1 MSNMNEPWTP
11 TRTPTGTEPAVE
23 SDPRVDRSH
32 TEGVLPCPPNP
43 PPPLGWEYWRGSM
56 RQSQVDLAVQMLK
69 DREQYPMGSFVQC
82 VLDDQWFG
90 ARVEW
95 HDVQGAT
102 GKTGCFRGVN
112 LMRPLVRPDVGPVP
126 VTPANQSY
134 IVQRAQPCMA
144 VDTAAK
150 LDAAT
155 IQAVRAANYACII
168 RYVNLPGV
176 SPQRDIDSAELSTIL
191 DGGLALLL
199 VQHVRYP
206 GWNPAHASGVT
217 DAQAAI
223 ETARNARYR
232 RGAHLYVDLEGINGT
247 AAATIQFANDWAS
260 AVVAAGYLA
269 GAYIGYNVPLSP
281 EQIYD
286 LHLVTSYW
294 SDLGPRKVATRGFAI
309 KQHAQINVHGV
320 DFDPDTIQTD
330 LKGETPAWMI
340 AAAPVANA

>member
-1 MSNMNEPWTP
+1 MPSMNEPWTP
-11 TRTPTGTEPAVE
+11 TKTPSGGELVPE
-23 SDPRVDRSH
+23 IDPRVDQSH
-32 TEGVLPCPPNP
+32 SEGVLPCPPNP
-43 PPPLGWEYWRGSM
+43 PPPVGWEYWRGSM

-69 DREQYPMGSFVQC
+69 DRVRYPMGSFLQSVQ
-82 VLDDQWFG
+82 DEQWFG

-102 GKTGCFRGVN
+102 GKSGCFRGVN
-112 LMRPLVRPDVGPVP
+112 LMRPLVRPDALPAT
-126 VTPANQSY
+126 VTPADQSY
-134 IVQRAQPCMA
+134 IVQRATPCLA

-150 LDAAT
+150 LDGAT
-155 IQAVRAANYACII
+155 IQAVRAANYACLI

-176 SPQRDIDSAELSTIL
+176 SPQRDIDAAELSAIL
-191 DGGLALLL
+191 DAGLALML

-206 GWNPAHASGVT
+206 GWDPARASGVT
-217 DAQAAI
+217 DANAAI

-260 AVVAAGYLA
+260 TVVAAGYLA

-294 SDLGPRKVATRGFAI
+294 SDQGPRKVATRGFAI
-309 KQHAQINVHGV
+309 KQHAQIKLHGV
-320 DFDPDTIQTD
+320 DFDPDTIQND
-330 LKGETPAWMI
+330 LEGETPAWMI
-340 AAAPVANA
+340 AGPPIANA